1 VGNDPA
7 LEHMLLEHLRFAPL
21 TRAELVRRTGAGNQ
35 RVQAALD
42 VLVRETFVVR
52 RPQDDAPDDYELT
65 EAGTGRLGLFIDL
78 DAAPLKTVGRLFA
91 ATVADTLHPRQP
103 QPTNPGKLLLSDDD
117 RSACSYALANQFAAG
132 RIDQDEL
139 GRRTDLL
146 FAARTR
152 GELDRVFDGLPAP
165 TLTDPAT
172 SGSRRAGSGLIG
184 WIVLPVLIMGLLIG
198 GSIVSGHADLS
209 TSVLFVVVAVGA
221 FAWKF
226 GGIGR
231 RRS

>member
-1 VGNDPA
+1 
-7 LEHMLLEHLRFAPL
+7 
-21 TRAELVRRTGAGNQ
+21 
-35 RVQAALD
+35 
-42 VLVRETFVVR
+42 
-52 RPQDDAPDDYELT
+52 
-65 EAGTGRLGLFIDL
+65 
-78 DAAPLKTVGRLFA
+78 
-91 ATVADTLHPRQP
+91 
-103 QPTNPGKLLLSDDD
+103 
-117 RSACSYALANQFAAG
+117 LANQFAAG
-132 RIDQDEL
+132 RIDKDEL
-139 GRRTDLL
+139 VRRTDLL

-172 SGSRRAGSGLIG
+172 KRSRRAGSGLIG
-184 WIVLPVLIMGLLIG
+184 WIVLPVLIVGLLIG